1 MKRLN
6 MSDETMRKLSCFW
19 TATEIYQQP
28 STWIKTIKQIQAMK
42 DKLNQFL
49 SLVIKQDDYDVIL
62 TGAGTSEFVGN
73 SICLH
78 LNQLLNHHVRS
89 IGTTDLVSA
98 PEAYFHPKKPTLLIS
113 FARSGNSPESV
124 GAVMAAEAVCEDLH
138 HLMITCNKDGE
149 LSRFAQG
156 HERSLA
162 INLTEETCDQSFAMT
177 SSYTNMALACVL
189 CFHLD
194 DLDEVR
200 NQFQMVYESAVHY
213 LNQGFHAA
221 EEIVSAFDF
230 KRIVYLGAN
239 DLKGTAQESALKM
252 LELTAGK
259 VVTMHDSSLGFRHGP
274 KSIVNDETLI
284 VVLLS
289 SNDYARR
296 YEMDLLKEMSAQKKG
311 NKIVVLSGE
320 RTCEAESLC
329 DWMICFNHEKSVEH
343 AFLGLDYILFAQ
355 TLALIKS
362 LALGIG
368 PDNPCPTGEVNRVVQ
383 GVVIYPY
390 EKESLFN

>member
-6 MSDETMRKLSCFW
+6 MSDEMMKEWSCYW
-19 TATEIYQQP
+19 TATEIDQQP
-28 STWIKTIKQIQAMK
+28 STWVKTLNQIQEMK
-42 DKLNQFL
+42 EELKQFL
-49 SLVIKQDDYDVIL
+49 SLVTEQHDFDVIL

-98 PEAYFHPKKPTLLIS
+98 PEAYFHPEKPTLLIS

-124 GAVMAAEAVCEDLH
+124 GAVQAAEAVCGDVH
-138 HLMITCNKDGE
+138 HLMITCNKEGE
-149 LSRFAQG
+149 LSCFANG
-156 HERSLA
+156 HSRSLA

-177 SSYTNMALACVL
+177 SSYTNMALACIL

-194 DLDEVR
+194 NLDEIR
-200 NQFQMVYESAVHY
+200 DQFQMIHDAAVDYLEHRFQSAE
-213 LNQGFHAA
+213 Q
-221 EEIVSAFDF
+221 IVSAFDF

-252 LELTAGK
+252 LELTAGN
-259 VVTMHDSSLGFRHGP
+259 VVTMHDSPLGFRHGP
-274 KSIVNDETLI
+274 KSIVNDDTLT

-289 SNDYARR
+289 SSEYARR
-296 YEMDLLKEMSAQKKG
+296 YELDLLKEMTAQKKG
-311 NKIVVLSGE
+311 NKIVVLSGV
-320 RTCEAESLC
+320 RCPEAERLC
-329 DWMICFNHEKSVEH
+329 DWMICFEHPEPVEH
-343 AFLGLDYILFAQ
+343 ALLGLDYILFAQ
-355 TLALIKS
+355 TLALKKS
-362 LALGIG
+362 LSLQIG

-390 EKESLFN
+390 K

>member
-6 MSDETMRKLSCFW
+6 MSDERMKELSCFW

-28 STWIKTIKQIQAMK
+28 ATWIKTM
-42 DKLNQFL
+42 NQVRALKEELKSFL
-49 SLVIKQDDYDVIL
+49 SLVLSKDDYDVIL

-98 PEAYFHPKKPTLLIS
+98 PELYFYKTKPTLLIS

-124 GAVMAAEAVCEDLH
+124 GAVQAAEAVCEDLH
-138 HLMITCNKDGE
+138 HLMITCNKEGE
-149 LSRFAQG
+149 LSKFAKG
-156 HERSLA
+156 HDRSFAL
-162 INLTEETCDQSFAMT
+162 NLTEETCDQSFAMT

-189 CFHLD
+189 CFHLEELD
-194 DLDEVR
+194 DLLPQLLTVHDA
-200 NQFQMVYESAVHY
+200 AVHY
-213 LNQGFHAA
+213 LETGFEAT

-239 DLKGTAQESALKM
+239 DLKGTAQEAALKM

-259 VVTMHDSSLGFRHGP
+259 VVTMHDSPLGFRHGP
-274 KSIVNDETLI
+274 KSIVNDETLSVI
-284 VVLLS
+284 LLS
-289 SNDYARR
+289 SNEYARR
-296 YEMDLLKEMSAQKKG
+296 YELDLLKEMSVQRKE
-311 NKIVVLSGE
+311 NKIVVLSGTE
-320 RTCEAESLC
+320 CAEAQELC
-329 DWMICFNHEKSVEH
+329 DWMICFKHEQSVEH
-343 AFLGLDYILFAQ
+343 ALLGLDYILFAQ
-355 TLALIKS
+355 TLALKKS
-362 LALGIG
+362 LSLNIG

-390 EKESLFN
+390 Q